1 MTPTI
6 VELIVHAPAAA
17 RAFRPGQFF
26 RLQNF
31 EDLAPKASGTR
42 LATEALALTGAWV
55 DADRGLV
62 STIILEMGG
71 SSDLCASFR
80 PGDPVILM
88 GPTGVPTEI
97 APDETYLLAG
107 GGLGNAVLFSIGQAA
122 RARGSKVLYF
132 AAYKKPQERFKAEQ
146 IEQAADTVIWCSDAA
161 PGITPGRPQDCAFV
175 GNIVEAMQ
183 AYGRGALGDGGIKL
197 ADATRLIAIGSDA
210 MMAAIARARSGQ
222 LRPYL
227 RPRHEAIASVNS
239 PMQCMMKEICGQCLQ
254 RHRDPLINAETIVFS
269 CAGQDQPLDR
279 IDFQSLRA
287 RLRQNS
293 VQEKLTRR
301 WIEFAS
307 SGSIAK
313 VGVAGANP

>member
-1 MTPTI
+1 
-6 VELIVHAPAAA
+6 
-17 RAFRPGQFF
+17 
-26 RLQNF
+26 
-31 EDLAPKASGTR
+31 
-42 LATEALALTGAWV
+42 
-55 DADRGLV
+55 
-62 STIILEMGG
+62 
-71 SSDLCASFR
+71 
-80 PGDPVILM
+80 M
-88 GPTGVPTEI
+88 GPTGVPAEI

-107 GGLGNAVLFSIGQAA
+107 GGLGNAVPFSIGHAA

-132 AAYKKPQERFKAEQ
+132 AAYKKPQDRFKAEQ

-227 RPRHEAIASVNS
+227 HPRHEAIASVNS

-254 RHRDPLINAETIVFS
+254 RHRDPLTDAETIVFS

-307 SGSIAK
+307 SGSIVK
-313 VGVAGANP
+313 VGVAGASR